1 MKLSVI
7 VPARDAAATLPRCLE
22 AVAAILAAGDELVVV
37 DDGSKDSTAVVA
49 QRYGARVVSRTRP
62 AGPAAARN
70 LGAGEASG
78 DVLLFVDADVV
89 IPPGSRERIEAA
101 LSAPDLAAA
110 VGILGEATETRD
122 FASRY
127 ENHYMHWAYR
137 SGPDFVPIFYTSA
150 GAIRAAVFRA
160 LGGFDEGYRH
170 PSVEDMDLGVRLAL
184 AGSTPRVLMDLQVLH
199 LKTFGLLGLLRVN
212 RRKATATLRLRWR
225 HRHRQPPG
233 SVASGGRFVAGIP
246 FTVAA
251 GGLLGASLSGA
262 PGFETAGLWG
272 SLACFALALLLR
284 WPFLRYLADREGVGF
299 ALAALPLLLANDVA
313 YSVGL
318 GVGVA
323 GWIAGR
329 RH

>member
-22 AVAAILAAGDELVVV
+22 AVAAILTKGDELIVV
-37 DDGSKDSTAVVA
+37 DDGSRDSTAVVA
-49 QRYGARVVSRTRP
+49 KRYGARVVSRTRP

-101 LSAPDLAAA
+101 LSAPDLAAV

-137 SGPDFVPIFYTSA
+137 SGPDFLPIFYTSA
-150 GAIRAAVFRA
+150 AAIRTAVFGE
-160 LGGFDEGYRH
+160 LEGFDEGYRI

-184 AGSTPRVLMDLQVLH
+184 AGYTPRVLKDLQVLH
-199 LKTFGLLGLLRVN
+199 LKSFGLLGLLRVN

-225 HRHRQPPG
+225 HRHHPPR

-284 WPFLRYLADREGVGF
+284 WPFLRHLAGREGVGLTLR
-299 ALAALPLLLANDVA
+299 AVPLLLANDIA

-323 GWIAGR
+323 GWIAGH